1 MRNDAVIVGHD
12 VLAVE
17 RFKDD
22 TRHMV
27 VLDVLDHRSTI
38 GNKGERLRLFLSDD
52 DYSEVLAV
60 QRRGYIR
67 IRKHFDVIEGHI
79 LPARKKKRRH

>member
-27 VLDVLDHRSTI
+27 VLDVLDDRAPV
-38 GNKGERLRLFLSDD
+38 GNKGERLRLFLPDERYANILS
-52 DYSEVLAV
+52 A
-60 QRRGYIR
+60 QKRGFLR
-67 IRKHFDVIEGHI
+67 IRKHADVIEGHI
-79 LPARKKKRRH
+79 LPGKKKKRRH